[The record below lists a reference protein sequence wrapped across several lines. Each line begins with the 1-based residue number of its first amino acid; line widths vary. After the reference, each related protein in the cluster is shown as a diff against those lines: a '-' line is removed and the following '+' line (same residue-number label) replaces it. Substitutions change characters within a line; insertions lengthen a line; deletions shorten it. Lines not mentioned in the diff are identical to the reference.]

1 MFSIIWKSSN
11 FNVFQCRSMYF
22 CFLFLPPNVLR
33 TCVFVCYYIPHTSF
47 GCFPVYKSSSDLRFI
62 NVARIVDVGRLNS
75 SSNSISPGSHVRASS
90 WGSSLPVGY
99 KGACNKKTLKK
110 LHIMI
115 ELFLKYVYYLIFIT
129 FWGKYLSHLAFYWI
143 HNLHFQHKL
152 ALVWQCM

>member
-62 NVARIVDVGRLNS
+62 KVARIVDVGRLNS

-99 KGACNKKTLKK
+99 RGACNKKTLKE
-110 LHIMI
+110 LHII
-115 ELFLKYVYYLIFIT
+115 WVVLEICVLFDFHHILR
-129 FWGKYLSHLAFYWI
+129 KYLSHLAFYWI

-152 ALVWQCM
+152 TLVWQCM

>member
-1 MFSIIWKSSN
+1 LLVQHHLKVIK
-11 FNVFQCRSMYF
+11 FQCFSMQIYVFYF
-22 CFLFLPPNVLR
+22 LLLPPNVLR

-115 ELFLKYVYYLIFIT
+115 ELFLKYVFYLNLIT
-129 FWGKYLSHLAFYWI
+129 FCGKYLSHLAFY
-143 HNLHFQHKL
+143 
-152 ALVWQCM
+152 